1 QEISE
6 LLGIDGSDRSI
17 VTRGNLSSSQI
28 VFCGANGAGSSSD
41 AIVTSIVSESFAS
54 SKNKCVP
61 QQAVKERIRFACA
74 TLRGLPF
81 GRIRPSP
88 AIDAMTQIEYRFPLV
103 EVRYLVATDH
113 PYHVCFLF
121 ATGLRLNASNS
132 PRFNEGSADCG
143 EKSSCGRVV
152 TVQLRE
158 NLWLGRN
165 DHAGPQNVSLVDAKP
180 FAQKRKLTFSRVWQG
195 TRVSPN
201 GWGTSTTGSVFSSK
215 RIRRPSKACNC
226 GKPTVKNRIVTK

>member
-1 QEISE
+1 
-6 LLGIDGSDRSI
+6 
-17 VTRGNLSSSQI
+17 
-28 VFCGANGAGSSSD
+28 
-41 AIVTSIVSESFAS
+41 
-54 SKNKCVP
+54 
-61 QQAVKERIRFACA
+61 
-74 TLRGLPF
+74 
-81 GRIRPSP
+81 
-88 AIDAMTQIEYRFPLV
+88 MTQIEYRFPLV

-143 EKSSCGRVV
+143 EKSSGGRVV

-158 NLWLGRN
+158 NLWLGQN

-180 FAQKRKLTFSRVWQG
+180 FAQKRKLTFSRVWPG

-201 GWGTSTTGSVFSSK
+201 GCGTSTTGSVFSSN
-215 RIRRPSKACNC
+215 RIRRPSNTCNC
-226 GKPTVKNRIVTK
+226 WKPTLMIRSVTKSSPVKWAGRNCWTRRIGARRLTRSSTKTRTKRAISTWIRQGGQPRRLRSIVCIAPLLP